1 MNTDDQSY
9 LQRKYK
15 DVLPSR
21 GELVAISIFG
31 ATSEEREA
39 AKALL
44 PIAPSDDEHPFLL
57 LKRLY
62 PNGSEAERMARES
75 PAGRFIQDLID
86 SQPKE
91 IVEVELPVTTTT
103 IELVAPVA
111 SQALPVPE
119 EPLPAVTDQLGD
131 GMLRL
136 TDQSDAPRS
145 VVVRPRMVY
154 APMPTPEQDWGRQ
167 PI

>member
-31 ATSEEREA
+31 GTSEERKA

-44 PIAPSDDEHPFLL
+44 PIAPSDDEHPLLL

-62 PNGSEAERMARES
+62 PNGSEAERLARES
-75 PAGRFIQDLID
+75 PAGRFIQDLVD
-86 SQPKE
+86 SQVKE
-91 IVEVELPVTTTT
+91 IVEVELPVTTT
-103 IELVAPVA
+103 PV
-111 SQALPVPE
+111 
-119 EPLPAVTDQLGD
+119 EPGILLPAKRDHY
-131 GMLRL
+131 
-136 TDQSDAPRS
+136 PRS
-145 VVVRPRMVY
+145 RCLLS
-154 APMPTPEQDWGRQ
+154 PTNWERVCCG
-167 PI
+167 